1 MKIPTPSLR
10 ALPFLRQALASLLTF
25 LFVSFASAQTNT
37 GRITGIVTNSSGN
50 AFLEG
55 ATVTIDGSNRM
66 TTTDHRGEFDF
77 GAMGPGEFALQISYT
92 GMKPATAR
100 VTVTAGHSASVTT
113 ALSEDV
119 IQMGTFSLVTNRNAD
134 GHEVGAYYAIV
145 TKLP

>member
-1 MKIPTPSLR
+1 MKTATSLPR
-10 ALPFLRQALASLLTF
+10 ALPFLRAALTSLFSF
-25 LFVSFASAQTNT
+25 LVLSLIVGQTPT

-50 AFLEG
+50 TFLES

-66 TTTDHRGEFDF
+66 TTTDRCDEFDF
-77 GAMGPGEFALQISYT
+77 GAMGPGEFALQTFYT
-92 GMKPATAR
+92 GMKPATAP

-145 TKLP
+145 TKLR